1 MNKPIINIKTKRL
14 IIRSVSAEDRHEYMS
29 LRIEGSDM
37 AFLYEANSDFA
48 EAEWERELDSPDSV
62 YVSVFLAE
70 SMDFVGSGSIQNF
83 DSDSIELG
91 VDVKKEF
98 RRKGIATEIISALL
112 YESHRLFPNAEV
124 RMKMSIDNE
133 ASRKVAEKCG
143 GKYEGKEDTEFA
155 KIMAKLK
162 AELDAE
168 GISLEGKDQIE
179 RDKAIEEGH
188 DGICCYRL
196 P

>member
-1 MNKPIINIKTKRL
+1 MDKPIINIKTKRL
-14 IIRSVSAEDRHEYMS
+14 IIRSVSAEDRHEYMP
-29 LRIEGSDM
+29 LRIEGSEM
-37 AFLYEANSDFA
+37 AFLYEANRDFE
-48 EAEWERELDSPDSV
+48 EAEWERELDSPDSI
-62 YVSVFLAE
+62 YVSVFIAE
-70 SMDFVGSGSIQNF
+70 SMNFVGSGSIQNF
-83 DSDSIELG
+83 NSDSIELG

-112 YESHRLFPNAEV
+112 YESHRLFPKAEV

-143 GKYEGKEDTEFA
+143 GTYEGREDTEFA
-155 KIMAKLK
+155 KIMTKLK